1 MQVKLYNDDG
11 HTNTYNLNCY
21 SFSAFTLSLS
31 LSFTQ
36 LFSLH
41 SPVGL
46 YVVAGDFFMKPEAD
60 T

>member
-21 SFSAFTLSLS
+21 SFPAFTLS